1 MKTIT
6 HTIVLATALLAAASV
21 SASAQSIGGSYTVAG
36 TNLDGTTYEGTA
48 AIALTSETTCAI
60 KWVTGSTESE
70 GICMRNGDS
79 FAAGYVSGDT
89 TGLVIYKVLPDGTL
103 NGLWTIANNGGA
115 GTEILTPAH

>member
-1 MKTIT
+1 MRTIT
-6 HTIVLATALLAAASV
+6 DNFFLATAFLGATSV
-21 SASAQSIGGSYTVAG
+21 LASAQSIGGGYTVVG

-48 AIALTSETTCAI
+48 AIALTSETTCVI
-60 KWVTGSTESE
+60 KWITDSTESE

-79 FAAGYVSGDT
+79 FAAGYVSGDV

-103 NGLWTIANNGGA
+103 NGFWTIANNGGS